1 MFPKKQRHTCYKK
14 RFVGLQLYI
23 YITGYNPGIWSLVK
37 AEDREA
43 ASNNFTQKITFLCI
57 MTLGKLHPTAYVSHG
72 GSAQKLI
79 IVSGFHS
86 VRTARG

>member
-1 MFPKKQRHTCYKK
+1 MFAETQQTQPHIMCQ
-14 RFVGLQLYI
+14 
-23 YITGYNPGIWSLVK
+23 TGYNPGIWSLVK
-37 AEDREA
+37 AENREA
-43 ASNNFTQKITFLCI
+43 ASNNFTQKVTFPCI

-86 VRTARG
+86 VRIAQG